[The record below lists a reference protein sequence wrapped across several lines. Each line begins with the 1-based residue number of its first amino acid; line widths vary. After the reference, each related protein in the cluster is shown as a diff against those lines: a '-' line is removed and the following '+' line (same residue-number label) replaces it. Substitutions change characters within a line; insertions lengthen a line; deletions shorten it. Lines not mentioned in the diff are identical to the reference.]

1 MSSLSIQVADAVV
14 SSLNG
19 SGLPFQA
26 ERKWRYF
33 GELQDA
39 GITFVTVVPLEA
51 DWSNRDRSGSFVD
64 VTVVVG
70 VQKRIDE
77 LDPGDPNPPELQ
89 LDNMA
94 NLCEDVA
101 VFLHGKDQGPGRFLS
116 VKQDPLW
123 VPEHYDQFHQFTGF
137 IKATYRCA
145 A

>member
-39 GITFVTVVPLEA
+39 GIVFVTVVPRDA

-70 VQKRIDE
+70 VQKLIDPE
-77 LDPGDPNPPELQ
+77 NPGDPNPPDQQ

-94 NLCEDVA
+94 TLCEDVA
-101 VFLHGKDQGPGRFLS
+101 KWLRGKSQGPGSFLS
-116 VKQDPLW
+116 VKQAPLW

-137 IKATYRCA
+137 IEATYRCA